1 MGKEKTL
8 SVFKYILS
16 FLKWTALG
24 ASAGVIV
31 GLAGAAFAYCLQLV
45 TDFRTAHPLL
55 VLGLPLAGLLIV
67 FLYHSAGIRES
78 RGTNLVLA
86 SIRTDEPIPFAMAP
100 LIFAG
105 TVLTHLFGGSAGRE
119 GAALQLGGSIAQNLA
134 RKLRLSSGSQKL
146 LTMCGMSACFSAL
159 FGTPMSA
166 AFFAMEVISVGI
178 MHYSALVPCAVASV
192 TAAYLSR
199 LLGIA
204 PARFSVSG
212 IPSEFSVPTML
223 RVFALAALCAG
234 VSILFCVI
242 LKYTSAFYAS
252 CFKNSYLRV
261 ACGGILVA
269 VFAMILRSQDYL
281 GAGTQI
287 IARAFAGEAVPL
299 AFLLKIIFTAITLEA
314 GFKGGE
320 IVPTFFYWRNVWL
333 HRRITARPQSVVRCR
348 SRYALS
354 FLRRYELPYY
364 DAFSQPRAV
373 RCTGTAL
380 VLFGNRRQ
388 LYAVRIFQPLQQA
401 ENHVLQGRPGIYRY
415 HGTLT
420 ESCAIFRDLTFY
432 RFSFNIVQ
440 IFYS

>member
-1 MGKEKTL
+1 MVMGKEKTL

-320 IVPTFFYWRNVWL
+320 IVPTFFIGATFGCTAGALLGLNPSFAAAVGMLCLFCGVTNCPITTLFLSLELFGARGLLWYFLATAVSYML
-333 HRRITARPQSVVRCR
+333 SGYFSLYSKQKIMYSKVAPEFIDITA
-348 SRYALS
+348 
-354 FLRRYELPYY
+354 
-364 DAFSQPRAV
+364 
-373 RCTGTAL
+373 
-380 VLFGNRRQ
+380 
-388 LYAVRIFQPLQQA
+388 
-401 ENHVLQGRPGIYRY
+401 H
-415 HGTLT
+415 
-420 ESCAIFRDLTFY
+420 
-432 RFSFNIVQ
+432 
-440 IFYS
+440 

>member
-1 MGKEKTL
+1 MVMGKEKTL

-24 ASAGVIV
+24 ASAGAIV
-31 GLAGAAFAYCLQLV
+31 GTAGAAFAYCLQLV

-134 RKLRLSSGSQKL
+134 RRLRLSSGSRRL

-212 IPSEFSVPTML
+212 IPSVFSVPTML

-234 VSILFCVI
+234 VSILFCVV

-252 CFKNSYLRV
+252 CFKSSYLRAV
-261 ACGGILVA
+261 CGGILVA

-320 IVPTFFYWRNVWL
+320 IVPTFFIGATFGCTAGSLLGLNPSFAAAVGMLCLFCGVTNCPITTLFLSLELFGARGLLWYFLATAVSYML
-333 HRRITARPQSVVRCR
+333 SGYFSLYSKQKIMYSKVAPEFIDITA
-348 SRYALS
+348 
-354 FLRRYELPYY
+354 
-364 DAFSQPRAV
+364 
-373 RCTGTAL
+373 
-380 VLFGNRRQ
+380 
-388 LYAVRIFQPLQQA
+388 
-401 ENHVLQGRPGIYRY
+401 H
-415 HGTLT
+415 
-420 ESCAIFRDLTFY
+420 
-432 RFSFNIVQ
+432 
-440 IFYS
+440 

>member
-1 MGKEKTL
+1 MVMGKEKTL

-212 IPSEFSVPTML
+212 IPSEFSDPTML

-320 IVPTFFYWRNVWL
+320 IVPTFFIGATFGCTAGALLGLNPSFAAAVGMLCLFCGVTNCPITTLFLSLELFGARGLLWYFLATAVSYML
-333 HRRITARPQSVVRCR
+333 SGYFSLYSKQKIMYSKVAPEFIDITA
-348 SRYALS
+348 
-354 FLRRYELPYY
+354 
-364 DAFSQPRAV
+364 
-373 RCTGTAL
+373 
-380 VLFGNRRQ
+380 
-388 LYAVRIFQPLQQA
+388 
-401 ENHVLQGRPGIYRY
+401 H
-415 HGTLT
+415 
-420 ESCAIFRDLTFY
+420 
-432 RFSFNIVQ
+432 
-440 IFYS
+440 

>member
-1 MGKEKTL
+1 MVMGKEKTL

-24 ASAGVIV
+24 ASAGAIV
-31 GLAGAAFAYCLQLV
+31 GTAGAAFAYCLQLV

-67 FLYHSAGIRES
+67 FLYHFAGIRES

-134 RKLRLSSGSQKL
+134 RRLRLSSGSRRL

-212 IPSEFSVPTML
+212 IPSVFSIPTML

-234 VSILFCVI
+234 VSILFCVV

-252 CFKNSYLRV
+252 CFKSSYLRAV
-261 ACGGILVA
+261 CGGILVA

-320 IVPTFFYWRNVWL
+320 IVPTFFIGATFGCTAGSLLGLNPSFAAAVGMLCLFCGVTNCPITTLFLSLELFGARGLLWYFLATAVSYML
-333 HRRITARPQSVVRCR
+333 SGYFSLYSKQKIMYSKVAPEFIDITA
-348 SRYALS
+348 
-354 FLRRYELPYY
+354 
-364 DAFSQPRAV
+364 
-373 RCTGTAL
+373 
-380 VLFGNRRQ
+380 
-388 LYAVRIFQPLQQA
+388 
-401 ENHVLQGRPGIYRY
+401 H
-415 HGTLT
+415 
-420 ESCAIFRDLTFY
+420 
-432 RFSFNIVQ
+432 
-440 IFYS
+440 

>member
-1 MGKEKTL
+1 MVMGKEKTL

-320 IVPTFFYWRNVWL
+320 IVPTFFIGATFGCTAGALLGLNPSFAATVGMLCLFCGVTNCPITTLFLSLELFGARGLLWYFLATAVSYML
-333 HRRITARPQSVVRCR
+333 SGYFSLYSKQKIMYSKVAPEFIDITA
-348 SRYALS
+348 
-354 FLRRYELPYY
+354 
-364 DAFSQPRAV
+364 
-373 RCTGTAL
+373 
-380 VLFGNRRQ
+380 
-388 LYAVRIFQPLQQA
+388 
-401 ENHVLQGRPGIYRY
+401 H
-415 HGTLT
+415 
-420 ESCAIFRDLTFY
+420 
-432 RFSFNIVQ
+432 
-440 IFYS
+440 

>member
-1 MGKEKTL
+1 MVMGKEKTL

-134 RKLRLSSGSQKL
+134 RRLRLSSGSRKL

-252 CFKNSYLRV
+252 CFKNSYLRA

-320 IVPTFFYWRNVWL
+320 IVPTFFIGATFGCTAGALLGLNPSFAAAVGMLCLFCGVTNCPITTLFLSLELFGARGLLWYFLATAVSYML
-333 HRRITARPQSVVRCR
+333 SGYFSLYSKQKIMYSKVAPEFIDITA
-348 SRYALS
+348 
-354 FLRRYELPYY
+354 
-364 DAFSQPRAV
+364 
-373 RCTGTAL
+373 
-380 VLFGNRRQ
+380 
-388 LYAVRIFQPLQQA
+388 
-401 ENHVLQGRPGIYRY
+401 H
-415 HGTLT
+415 
-420 ESCAIFRDLTFY
+420 
-432 RFSFNIVQ
+432 
-440 IFYS
+440 

>member
-1 MGKEKTL
+1 MVMGKEKTL

-24 ASAGVIV
+24 ASAGAIV
-31 GLAGAAFAYCLQLV
+31 GTAGAAFAYCLQLV

-134 RKLRLSSGSQKL
+134 RRLRLSSGSRRL

-234 VSILFCVI
+234 VSILFCVV

-252 CFKNSYLRV
+252 CFKSSYLRAV
-261 ACGGILVA
+261 CGGILVA

-299 AFLLKIIFTAITLEA
+299 AFLLKIIFTAITLES

-320 IVPTFFYWRNVWL
+320 IVPTFFIGATFGCTAGSLLGLNPSFAAAVGMLCLFCGVTNCPITTLFLSLELFGARGLLWYFLATAVSYML
-333 HRRITARPQSVVRCR
+333 SGYFSLYSKQKIMYSKVAPEFIDITA
-348 SRYALS
+348 
-354 FLRRYELPYY
+354 
-364 DAFSQPRAV
+364 
-373 RCTGTAL
+373 
-380 VLFGNRRQ
+380 
-388 LYAVRIFQPLQQA
+388 
-401 ENHVLQGRPGIYRY
+401 H
-415 HGTLT
+415 
-420 ESCAIFRDLTFY
+420 
-432 RFSFNIVQ
+432 
-440 IFYS
+440 

>member
-1 MGKEKTL
+1 MVMGKEKTL

-24 ASAGVIV
+24 ASAGAIV
-31 GLAGAAFAYCLQLV
+31 GTAGAAFAYCLQLV

-134 RKLRLSSGSQKL
+134 RRLRLSSGSRRL

-212 IPSEFSVPTML
+212 IPSVFSIPTML

-234 VSILFCVI
+234 VSILFCVV

-252 CFKNSYLRV
+252 CFKSSYLRAV
-261 ACGGILVA
+261 CGGILVA

-320 IVPTFFYWRNVWL
+320 IVPTFFIGATFGCTAGSLLGLNPSFAAAVGML
-333 HRRITARPQSVVRCR
+333 CLFCGVTNCPITTLF
-348 SRYALS
+348 LS
-354 FLRRYELPYY
+354 LE
-364 DAFSQPRAV
+364 
-373 RCTGTAL
+373 
-380 VLFGNRRQ
+380 LFGARGLLWYFLATAVSYMLSGYFS
-388 LYAVRIFQPLQQA
+388 LYSKQKIM
-401 ENHVLQGRPGIYRY
+401 
-415 HGTLT
+415 
-420 ESCAIFRDLTFY
+420 
-432 RFSFNIVQ
+432 
-440 IFYS
+440 YSKVAPEFIDITSH

>member
-1 MGKEKTL
+1 MVMGKEKTL

-24 ASAGVIV
+24 ASAGAIV
-31 GLAGAAFAYCLQLV
+31 GTAGAAFAYCLQLV

-134 RKLRLSSGSQKL
+134 RRLRLSSGSRRL

-212 IPSEFSVPTML
+212 IPSVFSIPTML

-234 VSILFCVI
+234 VSILFCVV

-252 CFKNSYLRV
+252 CFTSSYLRAV
-261 ACGGILVA
+261 CGGILVA

-320 IVPTFFYWRNVWL
+320 IVPTFFIGATFGCTAGSLLGLNPSFAAAVGMLCLFCGVTNCPITTLFLSLELFGAQGLLWYFLATAVSYML
-333 HRRITARPQSVVRCR
+333 SGYFSLYSKQKIMYSKVAPEFIDITA
-348 SRYALS
+348 
-354 FLRRYELPYY
+354 
-364 DAFSQPRAV
+364 
-373 RCTGTAL
+373 
-380 VLFGNRRQ
+380 
-388 LYAVRIFQPLQQA
+388 
-401 ENHVLQGRPGIYRY
+401 H
-415 HGTLT
+415 
-420 ESCAIFRDLTFY
+420 
-432 RFSFNIVQ
+432 
-440 IFYS
+440 

>member
-24 ASAGVIV
+24 ASAGAIV
-31 GLAGAAFAYCLQLV
+31 GTAGAAFAYCLQLV

-134 RKLRLSSGSQKL
+134 RRLRLSSGSQKL

-320 IVPTFFYWRNVWL
+320 IVPTFFIGATFGCTAGALLGLNPSFAAAVGMLCLFCGVTNCPITTLFLSLELFGARGLLWYFLATAVSYML
-333 HRRITARPQSVVRCR
+333 SGYFSLYSKQKIMYSKVAPEFIDITA
-348 SRYALS
+348 
-354 FLRRYELPYY
+354 
-364 DAFSQPRAV
+364 
-373 RCTGTAL
+373 
-380 VLFGNRRQ
+380 
-388 LYAVRIFQPLQQA
+388 
-401 ENHVLQGRPGIYRY
+401 H
-415 HGTLT
+415 
-420 ESCAIFRDLTFY
+420 
-432 RFSFNIVQ
+432 
-440 IFYS
+440 

>member
-24 ASAGVIV
+24 ASAGAIV
-31 GLAGAAFAYCLQLV
+31 GTAGAAFAYCLQLV

-134 RKLRLSSGSQKL
+134 RRLRLSSGSRRL

-212 IPSEFSVPTML
+212 IPSVFSIPTML

-234 VSILFCVI
+234 VSILFCVV

-252 CFKNSYLRV
+252 CFKSSYLRV
-261 ACGGILVA
+261 VCGGILVA

-320 IVPTFFYWRNVWL
+320 IVPTFFIGATFGCTAGSLLGLNPSFAAAVGMLCLFCGVTNCPITTLFLSLELFGAQGLLWYFLATAVSYML
-333 HRRITARPQSVVRCR
+333 SGYFSLYSKQKIMYSKVAPEFIDITA
-348 SRYALS
+348 
-354 FLRRYELPYY
+354 
-364 DAFSQPRAV
+364 
-373 RCTGTAL
+373 
-380 VLFGNRRQ
+380 
-388 LYAVRIFQPLQQA
+388 
-401 ENHVLQGRPGIYRY
+401 H
-415 HGTLT
+415 
-420 ESCAIFRDLTFY
+420 
-432 RFSFNIVQ
+432 
-440 IFYS
+440 

>member
-1 MGKEKTL
+1 MVMGKEKTL

-24 ASAGVIV
+24 ASAGAIV
-31 GLAGAAFAYCLQLV
+31 GTAGAAFAYCLQLV

-134 RKLRLSSGSQKL
+134 RRLRLSSGSRRL

-212 IPSEFSVPTML
+212 IPSVFSIPTML

-234 VSILFCVI
+234 VSILFCVV

-252 CFKNSYLRV
+252 CFKSSYLRAV
-261 ACGGILVA
+261 CGGILVA

-299 AFLLKIIFTAITLEA
+299 AFLLKIIFTAITLES

-320 IVPTFFYWRNVWL
+320 IVPTFFIGATFGCTAGSLLGLNPSFAAAVGMLCLFCGVTNCPITTLFLSLELFGARGLLWYFLATAVSYML
-333 HRRITARPQSVVRCR
+333 SGYFSLYSKQKIMYSKVAPEFIDITA
-348 SRYALS
+348 
-354 FLRRYELPYY
+354 
-364 DAFSQPRAV
+364 
-373 RCTGTAL
+373 
-380 VLFGNRRQ
+380 
-388 LYAVRIFQPLQQA
+388 
-401 ENHVLQGRPGIYRY
+401 H
-415 HGTLT
+415 
-420 ESCAIFRDLTFY
+420 
-432 RFSFNIVQ
+432 
-440 IFYS
+440 

>member
-178 MHYSALVPCAVASV
+178 MH
-192 TAAYLSR
+192 
-199 LLGIA
+199 
-204 PARFSVSG
+204 
-212 IPSEFSVPTML
+212 
-223 RVFALAALCAG
+223 
-234 VSILFCVI
+234 
-242 LKYTSAFYAS
+242 
-252 CFKNSYLRV
+252 
-261 ACGGILVA
+261 
-269 VFAMILRSQDYL
+269 
-281 GAGTQI
+281 
-287 IARAFAGEAVPL
+287 
-299 AFLLKIIFTAITLEA
+299 
-314 GFKGGE
+314 
-320 IVPTFFYWRNVWL
+320 
-333 HRRITARPQSVVRCR
+333 
-348 SRYALS
+348 
-354 FLRRYELPYY
+354 
-364 DAFSQPRAV
+364 
-373 RCTGTAL
+373 
-380 VLFGNRRQ
+380 
-388 LYAVRIFQPLQQA
+388 
-401 ENHVLQGRPGIYRY
+401 
-415 HGTLT
+415 
-420 ESCAIFRDLTFY
+420 
-432 RFSFNIVQ
+432 
-440 IFYS
+440 

>member
-24 ASAGVIV
+24 ASAGAIV
-31 GLAGAAFAYCLQLV
+31 GTAGAAFAYCLQLV

-67 FLYHSAGIRES
+67 FLYHFAGIRES

-134 RKLRLSSGSQKL
+134 RRLRLSSGSRRL

-212 IPSEFSVPTML
+212 IPSVFSIPTML

-234 VSILFCVI
+234 VSILFCVV

-252 CFKNSYLRV
+252 CFKSSYLRAV
-261 ACGGILVA
+261 CGGILVA

-320 IVPTFFYWRNVWL
+320 IVPTFFIGATFGCTAGSLLGLNPSFAAAVGMLCLFCGVTNCPITTLFLSLELFGARGLLWYFLATAVSYML
-333 HRRITARPQSVVRCR
+333 SGYFSLYSKQKIMYSKVAPEFIDITA
-348 SRYALS
+348 
-354 FLRRYELPYY
+354 
-364 DAFSQPRAV
+364 
-373 RCTGTAL
+373 
-380 VLFGNRRQ
+380 
-388 LYAVRIFQPLQQA
+388 
-401 ENHVLQGRPGIYRY
+401 H
-415 HGTLT
+415 
-420 ESCAIFRDLTFY
+420 
-432 RFSFNIVQ
+432 
-440 IFYS
+440 

>member
-1 MGKEKTL
+1 MVMGKEKTL

-24 ASAGVIV
+24 ASAGAIV
-31 GLAGAAFAYCLQLV
+31 GTAGAAFAYCLQLV

-134 RKLRLSSGSQKL
+134 RRLRLSSGSRRL

-192 TAAYLSR
+192 TAAYL
-199 LLGIA
+199 
-204 PARFSVSG
+204 
-212 IPSEFSVPTML
+212 
-223 RVFALAALCAG
+223 
-234 VSILFCVI
+234 
-242 LKYTSAFYAS
+242 
-252 CFKNSYLRV
+252 
-261 ACGGILVA
+261 
-269 VFAMILRSQDYL
+269 
-281 GAGTQI
+281 
-287 IARAFAGEAVPL
+287 
-299 AFLLKIIFTAITLEA
+299 
-314 GFKGGE
+314 
-320 IVPTFFYWRNVWL
+320 
-333 HRRITARPQSVVRCR
+333 
-348 SRYALS
+348 
-354 FLRRYELPYY
+354 
-364 DAFSQPRAV
+364 
-373 RCTGTAL
+373 
-380 VLFGNRRQ
+380 
-388 LYAVRIFQPLQQA
+388 
-401 ENHVLQGRPGIYRY
+401 
-415 HGTLT
+415 
-420 ESCAIFRDLTFY
+420 
-432 RFSFNIVQ
+432 
-440 IFYS
+440 

>member
-212 IPSEFSVPTML
+212 IPSEISVPTML

-320 IVPTFFYWRNVWL
+320 IVPTFFIGATFGCTAGALLGLNPSFAAAVGMLCLFCGVTNCPITTLFLSLELFGARGLLWYFLATAVSYML
-333 HRRITARPQSVVRCR
+333 SGYFSLYSKQKIMYSKVAPEFIDITA
-348 SRYALS
+348 
-354 FLRRYELPYY
+354 
-364 DAFSQPRAV
+364 
-373 RCTGTAL
+373 
-380 VLFGNRRQ
+380 
-388 LYAVRIFQPLQQA
+388 
-401 ENHVLQGRPGIYRY
+401 H
-415 HGTLT
+415 
-420 ESCAIFRDLTFY
+420 
-432 RFSFNIVQ
+432 
-440 IFYS
+440 

>member
-24 ASAGVIV
+24 ASAGAIV
-31 GLAGAAFAYCLQLV
+31 GTAGAAFAYCLQLV

-134 RKLRLSSGSQKL
+134 RRLRLSSGSRRL

-212 IPSEFSVPTML
+212 IPSVFSIPTML

-234 VSILFCVI
+234 VSILFCVV

-252 CFKNSYLRV
+252 CFKSSYLRAV
-261 ACGGILVA
+261 CGGILVA

-320 IVPTFFYWRNVWL
+320 IVPTFFIGATFGCTAGSLLGLNPSFAAAVGMLCLFCGVTNCPITTLFLSLELFGAQGLLWYFLATAVSYML
-333 HRRITARPQSVVRCR
+333 SGYFSLYSKQKIMYSKVAPEFIDITA
-348 SRYALS
+348 
-354 FLRRYELPYY
+354 
-364 DAFSQPRAV
+364 
-373 RCTGTAL
+373 
-380 VLFGNRRQ
+380 
-388 LYAVRIFQPLQQA
+388 
-401 ENHVLQGRPGIYRY
+401 H
-415 HGTLT
+415 
-420 ESCAIFRDLTFY
+420 
-432 RFSFNIVQ
+432 
-440 IFYS
+440 

>member
-287 IARAFAGEAVPL
+287 IARAFAGEAVP
-299 AFLLKIIFTAITLEA
+299 
-314 GFKGGE
+314 
-320 IVPTFFYWRNVWL
+320 PS
-333 HRRITARPQSVVRCR
+333 RR
-348 SRYALS
+348 
-354 FLRRYELPYY
+354 
-364 DAFSQPRAV
+364 
-373 RCTGTAL
+373 G
-380 VLFGNRRQ
+380 
-388 LYAVRIFQPLQQA
+388 
-401 ENHVLQGRPGIYRY
+401 
-415 HGTLT
+415 
-420 ESCAIFRDLTFY
+420 
-432 RFSFNIVQ
+432 
-440 IFYS
+440 

>member
-1 MGKEKTL
+1 MVMGKEKTL

-24 ASAGVIV
+24 ASAGAIV
-31 GLAGAAFAYCLQLV
+31 GTAGAAFAYCLQLV

-134 RKLRLSSGSQKL
+134 RRLRLSSGSRRL

-212 IPSEFSVPTML
+212 IPSVFSIPTML

-234 VSILFCVI
+234 VSILFCVV

-252 CFKNSYLRV
+252 CFKSSYLRAV
-261 ACGGILVA
+261 CGGILVA

-320 IVPTFFYWRNVWL
+320 IVPTFFIGATFGCTAGSLLGLNPSFAAAVGMLCLFCGVTNCPITTLFLSLELFGAQGLLWYFLATAVSYML
-333 HRRITARPQSVVRCR
+333 SGYFSLYSKQKIMYSKVAPEFIDITA
-348 SRYALS
+348 L
-354 FLRRYELPYY
+354 
-364 DAFSQPRAV
+364 
-373 RCTGTAL
+373 
-380 VLFGNRRQ
+380 
-388 LYAVRIFQPLQQA
+388 
-401 ENHVLQGRPGIYRY
+401 
-415 HGTLT
+415 
-420 ESCAIFRDLTFY
+420 
-432 RFSFNIVQ
+432 
-440 IFYS
+440 

>member
-24 ASAGVIV
+24 ASAGAIV
-31 GLAGAAFAYCLQLV
+31 GTAGAAFAYCLQLV

-134 RKLRLSSGSQKL
+134 RRLRLSSGSRRL

-212 IPSEFSVPTML
+212 IPSVFSIPTML

-234 VSILFCVI
+234 VSILFCVV

-252 CFKNSYLRV
+252 CFKSSYLRAV
-261 ACGGILVA
+261 CGGILVA

-320 IVPTFFYWRNVWL
+320 IVPTFFIGATFGCTAGSLLGLNPSFAAAVGMLCLFCGVTNCPITTLFLSLELFGARGLLWYFLATAVSYML
-333 HRRITARPQSVVRCR
+333 SGYFSLYSKQKIMYSKVAPEFIDITA
-348 SRYALS
+348 
-354 FLRRYELPYY
+354 
-364 DAFSQPRAV
+364 
-373 RCTGTAL
+373 
-380 VLFGNRRQ
+380 
-388 LYAVRIFQPLQQA
+388 
-401 ENHVLQGRPGIYRY
+401 H
-415 HGTLT
+415 
-420 ESCAIFRDLTFY
+420 
-432 RFSFNIVQ
+432 
-440 IFYS
+440 

>member
-1 MGKEKTL
+1 MVMGKEKTL

-24 ASAGVIV
+24 ASAGAIV
-31 GLAGAAFAYCLQLV
+31 GTAGAAFAYCLQLV

-105 TVLTHLFGGSAGRE
+105 TVLTHLFGGSAGGE

-134 RKLRLSSGSQKL
+134 RRLRLSSGSRRL

-212 IPSEFSVPTML
+212 IPSVFSIPTML

-234 VSILFCVI
+234 VSILFCVV

-252 CFKNSYLRV
+252 CFKSSYLRAV
-261 ACGGILVA
+261 CGGILVA

-320 IVPTFFYWRNVWL
+320 IVPTFFIGATFGCTAGSLLGLNPSFAAAVGMLCLFCGVTNCPITTLFLSLELFGAQGLLWYFLATAVSYML
-333 HRRITARPQSVVRCR
+333 SGYFSLYSKQKIMYSKVAPEFIDITA
-348 SRYALS
+348 
-354 FLRRYELPYY
+354 
-364 DAFSQPRAV
+364 
-373 RCTGTAL
+373 
-380 VLFGNRRQ
+380 
-388 LYAVRIFQPLQQA
+388 
-401 ENHVLQGRPGIYRY
+401 H
-415 HGTLT
+415 
-420 ESCAIFRDLTFY
+420 
-432 RFSFNIVQ
+432 
-440 IFYS
+440 

>member
-24 ASAGVIV
+24 ASAGAIV
-31 GLAGAAFAYCLQLV
+31 GTAGAAFAYCLQLV
-45 TDFRTAHPLL
+45 TDFRTALPLL

-134 RKLRLSSGSQKL
+134 RRLRLSSGSRRL

-212 IPSEFSVPTML
+212 IPSVFSIPTML

-234 VSILFCVI
+234 VSILFCVV

-252 CFKNSYLRV
+252 CFKSSYLRAV
-261 ACGGILVA
+261 CGGILVA

-320 IVPTFFYWRNVWL
+320 IVPTFFIGATFGCTAGSLLGLNPSFAAAVGMLCLFCGVTNCPITTLFLSLELFGAQGLLWYFLATAVSYML
-333 HRRITARPQSVVRCR
+333 SGYFSLYSKQKIMYSKVAPEFIDITA
-348 SRYALS
+348 
-354 FLRRYELPYY
+354 
-364 DAFSQPRAV
+364 
-373 RCTGTAL
+373 
-380 VLFGNRRQ
+380 
-388 LYAVRIFQPLQQA
+388 
-401 ENHVLQGRPGIYRY
+401 H
-415 HGTLT
+415 
-420 ESCAIFRDLTFY
+420 
-432 RFSFNIVQ
+432 
-440 IFYS
+440 

>member
-134 RKLRLSSGSQKL
+134 RRLRLSSGSRKL

-199 LLGIA
+199 LLGLA

-252 CFKNSYLRV
+252 CFKNSYLRA

-320 IVPTFFYWRNVWL
+320 IVPTFFIGATFGCTAGALLGLNPSFAAAVGMLCLFCGVTNCPITTLFLSLELFGARGLLWYFLATAVSYML
-333 HRRITARPQSVVRCR
+333 SGYFSLYSKQKIMYSKVAPEFIDITA
-348 SRYALS
+348 
-354 FLRRYELPYY
+354 
-364 DAFSQPRAV
+364 
-373 RCTGTAL
+373 
-380 VLFGNRRQ
+380 
-388 LYAVRIFQPLQQA
+388 
-401 ENHVLQGRPGIYRY
+401 H
-415 HGTLT
+415 
-420 ESCAIFRDLTFY
+420 
-432 RFSFNIVQ
+432 
-440 IFYS
+440 